1 MRERDFFLDT
11 QHQVK
16 HILQDESSD
25 SQDEFENLD
34 DMRGIRLN
42 NAMKDMTIGDINL
55 REVIDIEDE
64 KYQII
69 SRISMQI
76 HYKPST
82 SDSHDQDQQVQ
93 N

>member
-1 MRERDFFLDT
+1 MN
-11 QHQVK
+11 QVTLK
-16 HILQDESSD
+16 
-25 SQDEFENLD
+25 SQDEFENID

-55 REVIDIEDE
+55 REVINIKDE

>member
-1 MRERDFFLDT
+1 
-11 QHQVK
+11 
-16 HILQDESSD
+16 
-25 SQDEFENLD
+25 
-34 DMRGIRLN
+34 
-42 NAMKDMTIGDINL
+42 MKDVTIGDINL
-55 REVIDIEDE
+55 RDVIDIEDE